1 MNPIFNQL
9 LEPYQGVATHLLVLE
24 ILGVFFGLLSVIFS
38 KRDNI
43 LVFPTGIIS
52 TLIFVYILLVYGLLG
67 DMLINAYYF
76 IMSVYGWYVWTRKV
90 STEAFLPI
98 TSWTKK
104 EQRIS
109 LFLFVATLL
118 GVALVYQVFNKWEN
132 WVSYADVVTTGIFF
146 VGMWLMAKKKI
157 ENWIFWIVGDFVSIP
172 MYVYKGLLLTAIQ
185 YFIFGLIAIFAYN
198 AWKKNLN
205 KPKTELLK

>member
-9 LEPYQGVATHLLVLE
+9 LEPYQGVDTHLLVLE
-24 ILGVFFGLLSVIFS
+24 ILGVFFGLLSVLFS

-76 IMSVYGWYVWTRKV
+76 IMSVYGWYIWTRKV
-90 STEAFLPI
+90 SNEAYLPI
-98 TSWTKK
+98 TSWTKN
-104 EQRIS
+104 EQRTS
-109 LFLFVATLL
+109 LILFMATLV

-157 ENWIFWIVGDFVSIP
+157 ENWIFWIVGDFASIP
-172 MYVYKGLLLTAIQ
+172 MYIYKGLLLTAIQ
-185 YFIFGLIAIFAYN
+185 YFIFGLIAIFAYY

>member
-1 MNPIFNQL
+1 MNLIFDYLFEPYKEVETHLIL
-9 LEPYQGVATHLLVLE
+9 LEF
-24 ILGVFFGLLSVIFS
+24 IGVFFGLLSVIFS

-76 IMSVYGWYVWTRKV
+76 IMSVYGWYIWTRKV
-90 STEAFLPI
+90 SNEAYIPI
-98 TSWTKK
+98 TRWTTQEKK
-104 EQRIS
+104 NS
-109 LFLFVATLL
+109 LLLFLATVI
-118 GVALVYQVFNKWEN
+118 GVTLVYEFFNKWES
-132 WVSYADVVTTGIFF
+132 WVSYMDIATTGIFF

-157 ENWIFWIVGDFVSIP
+157 ENWLFWIIGDVISIP

-185 YFIFGLIAIFAYN
+185 YAIFTLIAIFAYYQ
-198 AWKKNLN
+198 WKKNLN
-205 KPKTELLK
+205 KPKKQLLK

>member
-9 LEPYQGVATHLLVLE
+9 LEPYQGVATHLLILE

-67 DMLINAYYF
+67 DMLINVYYF
-76 IMSVYGWYVWTRKV
+76 IMSVYGWYMWTRKV
-90 STEAFLPI
+90 STDAYLPI
-98 TSWTKK
+98 TTWTKK
-104 EQRIS
+104 EQFIS
-109 LFLFVATLL
+109 VGLFFATLV

-172 MYVYKGLLLTAIQ
+172 MYMYKGLLLTAIQ
-185 YFIFGLIAIFAYN
+185 YFIFGLIAIFAYYS
-198 AWKKNLN
+198 WKKNLN

>member
-9 LEPYQGVATHLLVLE
+9 LEPYQGVATHLLILE

-67 DMLINAYYF
+67 DMLINVYYF
-76 IMSVYGWYVWTRKV
+76 IMSVYGWYMWTRKV
-90 STEAFLPI
+90 STDAYLPI
-98 TSWTKK
+98 TTWTKK
-104 EQRIS
+104 EQFIS
-109 LFLFVATLL
+109 VGLFFATLV

-132 WVSYADVVTTGIFF
+132 WVSYADVITTGIFF

-185 YFIFGLIAIFAYN
+185 YFIFGLIAIFAYY
-198 AWKKNLN
+198 AWKRNLN

>member
-1 MNPIFNQL
+1 MSHIFDLL
-9 LEPYQGVATHLLVLE
+9 LEPYQNVATHLIVLE
-24 ILGVFFGLLSVIFS
+24 VIGVFFGLLSVLFS

-76 IMSVYGWYVWTRKV
+76 TMSVYGWYIWTRKV
-90 STEAFLPI
+90 AVDAYVPI
-98 TSWTKK
+98 TRWNTQQKWY
-104 EQRIS
+104 S
-109 LFLFVATLL
+109 LVLFMLTIV
-118 GVALVYQVFNKWEN
+118 GVTLVYEVFNKWEN
-132 WVSYADVVTTGIFF
+132 WVSYMDIFTTGIFF

-157 ENWIFWIVGDFVSIP
+157 ENWLFWIVGDVISIP

-185 YFIFGLIAIFAYN
+185 YAVFTIIAIFAYYV
-198 AWKKNLN
+198 WKKNLN
-205 KPKTELLK
+205 KPKANLLK

>member
-9 LEPYQGVATHLLVLE
+9 LEPYQNVDFFLLVLE
-24 ILGVFFGLLSVIFS
+24 IFGVFFGLLSVIFS

-52 TLIFVYILLVYGLLG
+52 TLIFVYILWVYGLLG

-76 IMSVYGWYVWTRKV
+76 IMSVYGWYIWTRKV
-90 STEAFLPI
+90 DKDAYLPI
-98 TSWTKK
+98 TSWTKQ
-104 EQRIS
+104 EQIKS
-109 LFLFVATLL
+109 AILFFTTVL
-118 GVALVYQVFNKWEN
+118 GVALVYQFFDKWES
-132 WVSYADVVTTGIFF
+132 WISYADIVTTGIFF

-157 ENWIFWIVGDFVSIP
+157 ENWLFWIIGDLVSIP
-172 MYVYKGLLLTAIQ
+172 LYIYKGLLLTSFQ
-185 YFIFGLIAIFAYN
+185 YFVFTIIAIFAFY

>member
-1 MNPIFNQL
+1 MNLIFNQL
-9 LEPYQGVATHLLVLE
+9 LDPYQDVAPHLWVLE
-24 ILGVFFGLLSVIFS
+24 IVGVFFGLLSVIFS

-52 TLIFVYILLVYGLLG
+52 TLIFVYILLEYGLLG

-76 IMSVYGWYVWTRKV
+76 IMSVYGWYIWTRKV
-90 STEAFLPI
+90 SVEAYLPI

-104 EQRIS
+104 EQAKS
-109 LFLFVATLL
+109 LFLFLATLL
-118 GVALVYQVFNKWEN
+118 TVALVYQVFDKWES

-157 ENWIFWIVGDFVSIP
+157 ENWLFWIVGDFVSIP
-172 MYVYKGLLLTAIQ
+172 MYIYKGLLLTAFQ
-185 YFIFGLIAIFAYN
+185 YFVFGLIAIFAYY

>member
-9 LEPYQGVATHLLVLE
+9 LEPYQGVDAHLLVLE
-24 ILGVFFGLLSVIFS
+24 ILGVFFGLLSVLFS

-76 IMSVYGWYVWTRKV
+76 IMSVYGWYMWTRKV
-90 STEAFLPI
+90 SNEAYLPI
-98 TSWTKK
+98 TSWTEN
-104 EQRIS
+104 EQRTS
-109 LFLFVATLL
+109 LILFMATLV

-157 ENWIFWIVGDFVSIP
+157 ENWIFWIVGDFASIP
-172 MYVYKGLLLTAIQ
+172 MYIYKGLLLTAIQ
-185 YFIFGLIAIFAYN
+185 YFIFGLIAIFAYY

>member
-1 MNPIFNQL
+1 MHPIFNQL
-9 LEPYQGVATHLLVLE
+9 LEPYQGVDTHLLVLE
-24 ILGVFFGLLSVIFS
+24 IIGVFFGLLSVIFS

-76 IMSVYGWYVWTRKV
+76 IMSVYGWYMWTRKV
-90 STEAFLPI
+90 SDEAFLPI

-104 EQRIS
+104 EQKTS
-109 LFLFVATLL
+109 LLLFLATLV

-172 MYVYKGLLLTAIQ
+172 MYIYKGLLLTAIQ
-185 YFIFGLIAIFAYN
+185 YFIFGLIAIFAFY